1 MISPLIFFS
10 GFLRTLEYTLTYYF
24 WNCVLLR
31 FVVEERMAAIR
42 KYTFGPVP
50 SRRLGL
56 SLGVDVIPN
65 KLCSLDCVYCEVGIT
80 DKRGLARKEYLPANE
95 ILAEVKEVI
104 GEYPNLDHI
113 TISGSGEPTLN
124 SKIGD
129 IIRGIKHITTVP
141 VAVLTNGT
149 LLDNPEVRHDLMNAD
164 IVSPSLD
171 AVTAEVFEKVDR
183 PNPNLKIDRIVEGI
197 KQFRKE
203 YRGHMW
209 MEILFVSG
217 INDHDEEVLK
227 MKHVLD
233 EIQPEKIHLNTVV
246 RPPAYAVAQPV
257 SQDRMKQIQKM
268 LGERSEIVGVF
279 TGTHTTIAHNADSQA
294 ILALL
299 KRRAMTVDQ
308 MTVSLAM
315 EQEGIITSLSL
326 LLQSHSIKSYSYNGE
341 EYYQV

>member
-1 MISPLIFFS
+1 MQ
-10 GFLRTLEYTLTYYF
+10 
-24 WNCVLLR
+24 
-31 FVVEERMAAIR
+31 R

-65 KLCSLDCVYCEVGIT
+65 KLCSLDCVYCEVGVT

-104 GEYPNLDHI
+104 AEYPNLDHI

-129 IIRGIKHITTVP
+129 IIRGIKQMTKVP

-149 LLDNPEVRHDLMNAD
+149 LLNLPEVRRDLMDAD

-171 AVTAEVFEKVDR
+171 AVSADIFEKVDR
-183 PNPNLKIDRIVEGI
+183 PNPKLRINAVIDGI
-197 KQFRKE
+197 KAFRQE
-203 YRGHMW
+203 YQGRMW
-209 MEILFVSG
+209 IEILFVKG
-217 INDHDEEVLK
+217 MNDHDEEVFK
-227 MKHVLD
+227 MKQVLD
-233 EIQPEKIHLNTVV
+233 EIQPEKVHLNTII
-246 RPPAYAVAQPV
+246 RPPAYAIAKPV
-257 SQDRMKQIQKM
+257 GENRLKEIQKI
-268 LGERSEIVGVF
+268 LGNRSEIVGIF
-279 TGTHTTIAHNADSQA
+279 KETHKTQEHTIDEQA

-308 MTVSLAM
+308 MTESLAM
-315 EQEGIITSLSL
+315 RKEEIITSLKQL
-326 LLQSHSIKSYSYNGE
+326 TREKFIKSRVFNGE
-341 EYYQV
+341 EYYQAS

>member
-1 MISPLIFFS
+1 MP
-10 GFLRTLEYTLTYYF
+10 RE
-24 WNCVLLR
+24 
-31 FVVEERMAAIR
+31 R

-65 KLCSLDCVYCEVGIT
+65 KLCSLDCVYCEVGVT
-80 DKRGLARKEYLPANE
+80 DKRGLARKEYLPASE

-104 GEYPNLDHI
+104 AEYPSLDHI

-129 IIRGIKHITTVP
+129 IIRGIKHMTSVP

-149 LLDNPEVRHDLMNAD
+149 LLDNPEVRRDLLEAD

-171 AVTAEVFEKVDR
+171 AVSPDVFEIVDR
-183 PNPNLKIDRIVEGI
+183 PNPKLRIDTIIDGI
-197 KQFRKE
+197 KAFRQE
-203 YRGHMW
+203 YKGRMW
-209 MEILFVSG
+209 IEILFVKG
-217 INDHDEEVLK
+217 MNDHDEEVFK
-227 MKHVLD
+227 MKQVLD
-233 EIQPEKIHLNTVV
+233 EIQPEKIHLNTVI

-257 SQDRMKQIQKM
+257 GEDRLKEIQKI
-268 LGERSEIVGVF
+268 LGERSEIVGIF
-279 TGTHTTIAHNADSQA
+279 KETHTMREHSVDGQA

-299 KRRAMTVDQ
+299 KRRAMTADQ

-315 EQEGIITSLSL
+315 EKDEIMTSLDEM
-326 LLQSHSIKSYSYNGE
+326 LQTKLIRSYAFNGE
-341 EYYQV
+341 EYYQALERLR

>member
-1 MISPLIFFS
+1 MS
-10 GFLRTLEYTLTYYF
+10 TQ
-24 WNCVLLR
+24 
-31 FVVEERMAAIR
+31 R

-65 KLCSLDCVYCEVGIT
+65 KLCSLDCIYCEVGVT

-104 GEYPNLDHI
+104 AEYPNLDHI

-129 IIRGIKHITTVP
+129 IIRGIKQMTNVP

-149 LLDNPEVRHDLMNAD
+149 LLDNPEVRRDLMDAD
-164 IVSPSLD
+164 IVSPSMD
-171 AVTAEVFEKVDR
+171 AVSEEVFQKVDR
-183 PNPNLKIDRIVEGI
+183 PNPKLHIDNIIEGI
-197 KQFRKE
+197 KTFRKE
-203 YRGHMW
+203 YHGIMW
-209 MEILFVSG
+209 IEILFVSRM
-217 INDHDEEVLK
+217 NDYDDEVYK
-227 MKHVLD
+227 MKQMLD

-246 RPPAYAVAQPV
+246 RPPAYSIAKPT
-257 SQDRMKQIQKM
+257 SEERLREIQKI

-279 TGTHTTIAHNADSQA
+279 KETHKTTEHNVDGQA

-299 KRRAMTVDQ
+299 KRRAMTIDQ

-315 EQEGIITSLSL
+315 KKEDILTSLGQ
-326 LLQSHSIKSYSYNGE
+326 LQQGKFIKSYVFNGE
-341 EYYQV
+341 EYFQVQ

>member
-1 MISPLIFFS
+1 MS
-10 GFLRTLEYTLTYYF
+10 
-24 WNCVLLR
+24 
-31 FVVEERMAAIR
+31 MQR

-65 KLCSLDCVYCEVGIT
+65 KLCSLDCVYCEVGVT

-104 GEYPNLDHI
+104 AEYPNLDHI

-129 IIRGIKHITTVP
+129 IIRGIKQMTKVP

-149 LLDNPEVRHDLMNAD
+149 LLNLPEVRRDLMDAD

-171 AVTAEVFEKVDR
+171 AVSADIFEKVDR
-183 PNPNLKIDRIVEGI
+183 PNPKLRINAVIDGI
-197 KQFRKE
+197 KAFRQE
-203 YRGHMW
+203 YQGRMW
-209 MEILFVSG
+209 IEILFVKG
-217 INDHDEEVLK
+217 MNDHDEEVFK
-227 MKHVLD
+227 MKQVLD
-233 EIQPEKIHLNTVV
+233 EIQPEKVHLNTVI
-246 RPPAYAVAQPV
+246 RPPAYAIAQPV
-257 SQDRMKQIQKM
+257 GENRLKEIQKI
-268 LGERSEIVGVF
+268 LGNRSEIVGIF
-279 TGTHTTIAHNADSQA
+279 KETHKTQEHTIDEQA

-308 MTVSLAM
+308 MTESLAM
-315 EQEGIITSLSL
+315 RKEEIIISLKQL
-326 LLQSHSIKSYSYNGE
+326 TREKFIKSRVFNGE
-341 EYYQV
+341 EYYQVL

>member
-1 MISPLIFFS
+1 MS
-10 GFLRTLEYTLTYYF
+10 TH
-24 WNCVLLR
+24 
-31 FVVEERMAAIR
+31 R

-104 GEYPNLDHI
+104 AEYPNLDHI

-124 SKIGD
+124 SKIGE
-129 IIRGIKHITTVP
+129 IIRGIKQMTKVP

-149 LLDNPEVRHDLMNAD
+149 LLDNPDVRRDLMEAD

-171 AVTAEVFEKVDR
+171 AVTPEVFKMVDR
-183 PNPNLKIDRIVEGI
+183 PNPNLRIDRIVEGI

-203 YRGHMW
+203 YRGRMW
-209 MEILFVSG
+209 VEILFVKG
-217 INDHDEEVLK
+217 INDHNEEVMK
-227 MKHVLD
+227 MKEVLD

-246 RPPAYAVAQPV
+246 RPPAYSIAQPV
-257 SQDRMKQIQKM
+257 GEARMREIQKI
-268 LGERSEIVGVF
+268 LGERAEIVGVF
-279 TGTHTTIAHNADSQA
+279 SGTHSTVAHNSDSQT

-299 KRRAMTVDQ
+299 KRRAMTIDQ
-308 MTVSLAM
+308 MVVSLEM
-315 EQEGIITSLSL
+315 NREGVKISLEQM
-326 LLQSHSIKSYSYNGE
+326 LQNGEIRSYDFNGE
-341 EYYQV
+341 EYFQVLIHHES

>member
-1 MISPLIFFS
+1 MS
-10 GFLRTLEYTLTYYF
+10 
-24 WNCVLLR
+24 
-31 FVVEERMAAIR
+31 MQR

-65 KLCSLDCVYCEVGIT
+65 KLCSLDCVYCEVGVT

-104 GEYPNLDHI
+104 AEYPNLDHI

-129 IIRGIKHITTVP
+129 IIRGIKQMTKVP

-149 LLDNPEVRHDLMNAD
+149 LLNLPEVRRDLMDAD

-171 AVTAEVFEKVDR
+171 AVSADIFEKVDR
-183 PNPNLKIDRIVEGI
+183 PNPKLRINAVIDGI
-197 KQFRKE
+197 KAFRQE
-203 YRGHMW
+203 YQGRMW
-209 MEILFVSG
+209 IEILFVKG
-217 INDHDEEVLK
+217 MNDHDEEVFK
-227 MKHVLD
+227 MKQVLD
-233 EIQPEKIHLNTVV
+233 EIQPEKVHLNTII
-246 RPPAYAVAQPV
+246 RPPAYAIAKPV
-257 SQDRMKQIQKM
+257 GENRLKEIQKI
-268 LGERSEIVGVF
+268 LGNRSEIVGIF
-279 TGTHTTIAHNADSQA
+279 KETHKTQEHTIDEQA

-308 MTVSLAM
+308 MTESLAM
-315 EQEGIITSLSL
+315 RKEEIITSLKQL
-326 LLQSHSIKSYSYNGE
+326 TREKFIKSRVFNGE
-341 EYYQV
+341 EYYQAS